1 MWVTNNFLRDG
12 FKVMD
17 ALGFR
22 YVTNAVWCKDKM
34 GLGQYLRG
42 KHELLL
48 FGVCGKMTSSSRSTS
63 SVIGDGPL
71 PRRRHSQK
79 PDETYDIIEAVSQG
93 PYLEIFALQERE
105 GWDCWGNDIYEP

>member
-1 MWVTNNFLRDG
+1 MQHPVKQLS
-12 FKVMD
+12 
-17 ALGFR
+17 
-22 YVTNAVWCKDKM
+22 NASK
-34 GLGQYLRG
+34 
-42 KHELLL
+42 
-48 FGVCGKMTSSSRSTS
+48 SSRSTS

-79 PDETYDIIEAVSQG
+79 PDEAYDIIEAVSQG